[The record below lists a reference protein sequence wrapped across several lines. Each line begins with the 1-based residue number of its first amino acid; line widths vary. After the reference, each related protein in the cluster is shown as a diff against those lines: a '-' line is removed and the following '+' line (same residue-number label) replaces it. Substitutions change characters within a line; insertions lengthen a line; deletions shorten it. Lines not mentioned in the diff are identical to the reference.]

1 LLSSLSAKEEE
12 TRTGSCFSYGLL
24 SSSYSYLQLS
34 AMDASVTVPGAKCE
48 VQMAKIL
55 FLDAKS
61 SDERSMM
68 REIRTI
74 DEKIRL
80 SDFRDLFEIV
90 TCLATRVADL
100 HGHLLR
106 HKPEI
111 VHFVGNANASSGLIF
126 ENNHG
131 EDHCVTVEAL
141 SQLFA
146 LLKDNISCVAL
157 NASNTERQA
166 RAIAEH
172 IECAIGMSK
181 PITDQDAMSF
191 FASFYQALGYGKSI
205 KNAFDLGCNQ
215 IKMNNPK
222 GEEIPRLIALNPE
235 SVDRV
240 IVQRRLSDAGSLE
253 ILTNLGQGGSERRS
267 EAARQLGYLK
277 EPVAIPILERRWLL
291 EPDPTVRYWL
301 AIALG
306 DIGGREAD
314 CALLRLRKE
323 EQNLFALSGIEEA
336 LKQ

>member
-1 LLSSLSAKEEE
+1 
-12 TRTGSCFSYGLL
+12 
-24 SSSYSYLQLS
+24 
-34 AMDASVTVPGAKCE
+34 
-48 VQMAKIL
+48 MAKIL

-90 TCLATRVADL
+90 TCLATRVTDL
-100 HGHLLR
+100 QGYLLR

-131 EDHCVTVEAL
+131 EDQRVTVEAL

-146 LLKDNISCVAL
+146 LLKDNIFCVAL
-157 NASNTERQA
+157 NASNTKRQA
-166 RAIAEH
+166 QAIAEH
-172 IECAIGMSK
+172 IECTIGMSK
-181 PITDQDAMSF
+181 PVTDQAAISF

-215 IKMNNPK
+215 IKMDNLKGADIPK
-222 GEEIPRLIALNPE
+222 LIALNPK

-240 IVQRRLSDAGSLE
+240 IVQRRLSDASSLE
-253 ILTNLGQGGSERRS
+253 ILAKLGQGGSERRG

-277 EPVAIPILERRWLL
+277 EPVAIPILERQWLL

-306 DIGGREAD
+306 EIGGREAA
-314 CALLRLRKE
+314 CALLRLRTD
-323 EQNLFALSGIEEA
+323 EQDLFALLGIEEA
-336 LKQ
+336 LKQQGEHSCR